1 MRMADSFSGALGCSC
16 SAEFSKKNT
25 YPIILGNTATN
36 LVKLVTTTLAIL
48 KQYFG
53 NTLLFIKNIFC
64 MFKCLSAGKY
74 IRITMKGW
82 KYDTIRTRTR
92 LLQSADQTNVMA
104 EWGKRN
110 NFTKV
115 EGGGVSVNT
124 YYFTILFRR
133 CFATV
138 VNQL

>member
-1 MRMADSFSGALGCSC
+1 
-16 SAEFSKKNT
+16 
-25 YPIILGNTATN
+25 
-36 LVKLVTTTLAIL
+36 
-48 KQYFG
+48 
-53 NTLLFIKNIFC
+53 

>member
-1 MRMADSFSGALGCSC
+1 
-16 SAEFSKKNT
+16 
-25 YPIILGNTATN
+25 
-36 LVKLVTTTLAIL
+36 
-48 KQYFG
+48 
-53 NTLLFIKNIFC
+53 

-82 KYDTIRTRTR
+82 KYDTFRTR
-92 LLQSADQTNVMA
+92 LLKSDQCNGGV
-104 EWGKRN
+104 GKRN
-110 NFTKV
+110 NCTKE

-138 VNQL
+138 VTQL